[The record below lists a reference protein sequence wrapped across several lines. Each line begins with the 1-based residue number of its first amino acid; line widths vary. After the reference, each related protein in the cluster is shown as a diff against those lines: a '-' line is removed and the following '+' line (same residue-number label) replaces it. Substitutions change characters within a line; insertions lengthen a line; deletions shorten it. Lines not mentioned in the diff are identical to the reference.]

1 MESLWEKLFSYFWTL
16 MVFAS
21 IAWYIFLLV
30 YVGFKGGVEILHM
43 TRRMSERLEEKP
55 PASTSG

>member
-1 MESLWEKLFSYFWTL
+1 MNSLWDTFFTWFWTL

-30 YVGFKGGVEILHM
+30 IVGFKGGVEIIHM
-43 TRRMSERLEEKP
+43 TRRMEDRPEENP
-55 PASTSG
+55 PSLGG

>member
-1 MESLWEKLFSYFWTL
+1 MNSLWDTFFTWFWTL

-30 YVGFKGGVEILHM
+30 IVGFKGGVEIIHM
-43 TRRMSERLEEKP
+43 TRRMSDRPEENP
-55 PASTSG
+55 PSVGN

>member
-1 MESLWEKLFSYFWTL
+1 MDSLWDKVFAYFWIL

-30 YVGFKGGVEILHM
+30 IVGYKGGVEIIHM
-43 TRRMSERLEEKP
+43 TRRMSDRPEEP
-55 PASTSG
+55 PTNLAD